1 MNNDFNSLG
10 ESVLSALQ
18 EASGG
23 TLSERAIQKKLGA
36 YDALSREVLSAAIKN
51 LIKQAKIVA
60 LGDKLVIPSR
70 AGLFHGRVRRNERG
84 FGFFIPD
91 CAEQCV
97 TDLFLTPD
105 RLIGVYQNDEVFVRR
120 LPPNVGKG
128 DGCEVIS
135 IISRGVRTLT
145 GVCRVNRGLIT
156 VVPDDAAF
164 GSDLTII
171 GKNKLDIKSG
181 AAVLCEITAYPFGK
195 APQAKILKFLGD
207 GRDYKVREE
216 CVLLS
221 LNAPKEFSAE
231 VLAEA
236 AKLKE
241 EPQKSDFVGRTNF
254 CRLKTFTIDG
264 DDSRDFDDAISI
276 KKLRGKGG
284 YELYVH
290 IADVSHYV
298 NSGGALDSEAQARGC
313 SVYLPDRVIPMLPE
327 KLSNGLC
334 SLNPRVKRLCLTAK
348 LRYDSEGNLTEKC
361 FYRSIICS
369 NARLTYKKVQAFF
382 DGDANAAQELKSLK
396 NELNHARELMRLL
409 QNKRKQKGCVDLNS
423 TETKVYFDNG
433 ELMVEGRTG
442 LESERLIEEF
452 MIAANCA
459 VAEYLYFLQAPCAYR
474 AHEAPNLEKLLSLAE
489 FFNAIGVKPQ
499 WRGEK
504 VYPAQ
509 IQKTLDNFGD
519 CDSEE
524 LKFIASNAV
533 LRSMQKAYYSPRE
546 EGHFGLNEKYY
557 CHFTSPIRR
566 YPDLFVHRVLKA
578 VLCGRVN
585 EIELCEAACSN
596 VCASSSELEKRA
608 EKIERA
614 VTDVYVCEFMRQ
626 FLGDY
631 FEGVISGVNSF
642 GFFVRLENTAE
653 GLVKLESL
661 PRDSYVFNEKTYS
674 LIGKKLKFSLGK
686 KVIVKLVSADIF
698 SGKLTFNLEA
708 LIK

>member
-1 MNNDFNSLG
+1 MKNDFNTLS
-10 ESVLSALQ
+10 ESVLNFISQSNGA
-18 EASGG
+18 
-23 TLSERAIQKKLGA
+23 LSERSLQKQLGA
-36 YDALSREVLSAAIKN
+36 YDSLSREVVSSAVKN

-70 AGLFHGRVRRNERG
+70 AGLFRGRVRRNERG

-91 CAEQCV
+91 CAEDCV

-105 RLIGVYQNDEVFVRR
+105 RLVGVYQNDEVFVRR

-135 IISRGVRTLT
+135 VISRGVRTLT
-145 GVCRVNRGLIT
+145 GACRVNRGFVTII
-156 VVPDDAAF
+156 PDDAAF
-164 GSDLTII
+164 GSDLTVI
-171 GKNKLDIKSG
+171 GKSKFEIKNG
-181 AAVLCEITAYPFGK
+181 YEVLCEIVAYPFGK
-195 APQAKILKFLGD
+195 APQVKILKVLGD
-207 GRDYKVREE
+207 SRSYKVREE

-221 LNAPKEFSAE
+221 LNAPQEFSKSALSEAE
-231 VLAEA
+231 
-236 AKLKE
+236 KLSD
-241 EPQKSDFVGRTNF
+241 EPQKSDFLGRIDF
-254 CRLKTFTIDG
+254 CKLKTFTIDG

-276 KKLRGKGG
+276 KKTRTSGG
-284 YELYVH
+284 GFELYVH

-298 NSGGALDSEAQARGC
+298 LAGSALDKEALSRGC
-313 SVYLPDRVIPMLPE
+313 SIYLPDRVIPMLPE

-334 SLNPRVKRLCLTAK
+334 SLNPGVKRLALTAK
-348 LRYDSEGNLTEKC
+348 LCYDKTGELIEKS
-361 FYRSIICS
+361 FYRSVICS
-369 NARLTYKKVQAFF
+369 NARLTYKKVQGFF
-382 DGDANAAQELKSLK
+382 DGNEACLQELKPLK
-396 NELNHARELMRLL
+396 TELTHARELMRLL
-409 QNKRKQKGCVDLNS
+409 QNRRKQKGCIDLNS
-423 TETKVYFDNG
+423 AETKVYFENG
-433 ELMVEGRTG
+433 ELMVEGRAS
-442 LESERLIEEF
+442 LESERMIEEF
-452 MIAANCA
+452 MIAANSA

-474 AHEAPNLEKLLSLAE
+474 VHETPSPEKLLSLAE
-489 FFNAIGVKPQ
+489 FFNALGVKPQ

-509 IQKTLDNFGD
+509 LQKTLENAEDY
-519 CDSEE
+519 SEE

-546 EGHFGLNEKYY
+546 DGHFGLNEKYY

-578 VLCGRVN
+578 VICGRVDN
-585 EIELCEAACSN
+585 VELCEAACSN

-614 VTDVYVCEFMRQ
+614 VCDVYVCEFMRQ

-653 GLVKLESL
+653 GLVKLETL
-661 PRDSYVFNEKTYS
+661 PRDNYAFNEKTCS
-674 LIGKKLKFSLGK
+674 LSGKKLSFSVGK
-686 KVIVKLVSADIF
+686 KVIVKLVAADVF
-698 SGKLTFNLEA
+698 SGKLTFNLQA
-708 LIK
+708 FIK